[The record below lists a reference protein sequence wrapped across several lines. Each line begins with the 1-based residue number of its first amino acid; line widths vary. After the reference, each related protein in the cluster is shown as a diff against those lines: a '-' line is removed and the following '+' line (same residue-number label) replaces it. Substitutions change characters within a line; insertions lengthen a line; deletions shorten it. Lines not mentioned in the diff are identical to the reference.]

1 MLHMNMQTVVG
12 LAGLAVSFALM
23 YPMLLAKLSLSLA
36 SPYAKAESRPDAL
49 DAATIDGLPVAS
61 IFALYRS
68 SASIAFLAIGAVC
81 ILLRDAV
88 CGRSLGKFLLGLTV
102 VRLETGRPGS
112 ARDSVSRNVIFLL
125 PGANV
130 AGVFLEARTLS
141 RDQQGL
147 RLGDRLAMTQVVD
160 GYGAKD
166 LALDIQ
172 ALLENSAT
180 QPGVS
185 TGRRRRRAPA
195 RVDRAA

>member
-1 MLHMNMQTVVG
+1 MLHMNTQTVVG
-12 LAGLAVSFALM
+12 LAGLGVSFALV
-23 YPMLLAKLSLSLA
+23 YPTLLTKLSLTLA
-36 SPYAKAESRPDAL
+36 SPYAKAESRRRL
-49 DAATIDGLPVAS
+49 YAAAIDGLLVAS
-61 IFALYRS
+61 MFALYWS
-68 SASIAFLAIGAVC
+68 SASIAFPAIGAAC

-88 CGRSLGKFLLGLTV
+88 KGRSPGKFLLGLTV
-102 VRLETGRPGS
+102 VSLETGRPGS

-130 AGVFLEARTLS
+130 AAVFLEARTLV

-172 ALLENSAT
+172 ALLEHLAT
-180 QPGVS
+180 QLGVS

>member
-1 MLHMNMQTVVG
+1 MLHVNVQTVVG

-23 YPMLLAKLSLSLA
+23 YRVLLAKLSLSLA
-36 SPYAKAESRPDAL
+36 SPYAKADSRRRL
-49 DAATIDGLPVAS
+49 YAATIDGLLVAS
-61 IFALYRS
+61 IFAVFWS
-68 SASIAFLAIGAVC
+68 WASIAFPAIAASF
-81 ILLRDAV
+81 ILMRDAIR
-88 CGRSLGKFLLGLTV
+88 GRSPGKFLFGLTV
-102 VRLETGRPGS
+102 VRLDTGRPAS

-130 AGVFLEARTLS
+130 AAIFLEARTLS

-160 GYGAKD
+160 GYGARD

-172 ALLENSAT
+172 ALLEDFAARL
-180 QPGVS
+180 GVS
-185 TGRRRRRAPA
+185 PGRRRRRAPA

>member
-12 LAGLAVSFALM
+12 LAGLSVSFALM

-36 SPYAKAESRPDAL
+36 SPYAEAESRRRL
-49 DAATIDGLPVAS
+49 YAATIAGLLVAS
-61 IFALYRS
+61 IFALYWS
-68 SASIAFLAIGAVC
+68 SASIAFLAIGAAC
-81 ILLRDAV
+81 ILLRDAI
-88 CGRSLGKFLLGLTV
+88 CGRRLGKFLLGLTV
-102 VRLETGRPGS
+102 VSLETGRPGS
-112 ARDSVSRNVIFLL
+112 ARDSVSLNVIFHL

-130 AGVFLEARTLS
+130 AAVFLEARTLS

-180 QPGVS
+180 QLGVS

>member
-1 MLHMNMQTVVG
+1 
-12 LAGLAVSFALM
+12 
-23 YPMLLAKLSLSLA
+23 MLLAKLSLSLA
-36 SPYAKAESRPDAL
+36 SPYAKAESRRRL
-49 DAATIDGLPVAS
+49 YAATIDGLLVAS
-61 IFALYRS
+61 IFALYWS
-68 SASIAFLAIGAVC
+68 SASIAFLAIGAAC

-102 VRLETGRPGS
+102 VSLETGRPGS

-130 AGVFLEARTLS
+130 AAVFLEARTLS

-172 ALLENSAT
+172 ALLENAAA
-180 QPGVS
+180 QLGVS
-185 TGRRRRRAPA
+185 TGRRRRRAPS